1 VTVVPA
7 SPSSAWDWSVAGKTA
22 VVTGGGSGI
31 GRATALALAAG
42 GAAVCVVDLRPDA
55 ARAVASE
62 IERAGG
68 RAIVAAGDV
77 SRTEDVRRFIGEAV
91 RALGRLDI
99 LVNNA
104 GLQYIAP
111 VHEYPE
117 EQWHRLI
124 GVMLT
129 GTFLCTKYA
138 LPHMMANRWGRVVS
152 LASIHGLVASPFKS
166 AYTAAKHGIVGFTK
180 VLALEVAEYGI
191 TANAICPGYVRTPLV
206 EGQIGD
212 QAKVHGIPP
221 QQVVEK
227 IMLEPAAIKR
237 LLEPEEIAGAIRYL
251 CSDLGA
257 GITGTAFVIDQGWTA
272 R

>member
-1 VTVVPA
+1 VPA
-7 SPSSAWDWSVAGKTA
+7 WDLSVAGKAA
-22 VVTGGGSGI
+22 VITGAGSGI

-42 GAAVCVVDLRPDA
+42 GAATGIADLRPDA
-55 ARAVASE
+55 ARAVAAE

-68 RAIVAAGDV
+68 RAVALTADV
-77 SRTEDVRRFIGEAV
+77 SRAEDVRRFIGEAV

-111 VHEYPE
+111 IHEYPE
-117 EQWHRLI
+117 EQWQLLI

-138 LPHMMANRWGRVVS
+138 LPHMMASRWGRIVN

-166 AYTAAKHGIVGFTK
+166 AYTAAKHGIVGFTR

-206 EGQIGD
+206 EGQIAD
-212 QAKVHGIPP
+212 QAKVHGIPVKD
-221 QQVVEK
+221 VVEK
-227 IMLEPAAIKR
+227 VMLEPAAIKR

-251 CSDLGA
+251 CSDLAG
-257 GITGTAFVIDQGWTA
+257 GITGTAFTVDQGWTA

>member
-1 VTVVPA
+1 VTIVPA
-7 SPSSAWDWSVAGKTA
+7 WDLSVAGKAA

-31 GRATALALAAG
+31 GRATALALSAG
-42 GAAVCVVDLRPDA
+42 GAAIAVVDLRADA
-55 ARAVASE
+55 ARSVASE

-68 RAIVAAGDV
+68 RAVALSGDV
-77 SRTEDVRRFIGEAV
+77 SNSDDARRFIGEAA
-91 RALGRLDI
+91 RGLGRLDI

-111 VHEYPE
+111 IHEYPE
-117 EQWHRLI
+117 EKWRLLI
-124 GVMLT
+124 DVMLT

-166 AYTAAKHGIVGFTK
+166 AYTAAKHGIVGFTR
-180 VLALEVAEYGI
+180 VLALEVAEHGI

-206 EGQIGD
+206 EGQIAD

-221 QQVVEK
+221 QDVVEK

-237 LLEPEEIAGAIRYL
+237 LLEPEEIAGAVRYL
-251 CSDLGA
+251 CSDLA
-257 GITGTAFVIDQGWTA
+257 SGITGTAFVVDQGWTA

>member
-1 VTVVPA
+1 MIRKGVGLVP
-7 SPSSAWDWSVAGKTA
+7 SWDLSVAGKAA
-22 VVTGGGSGI
+22 VVTGAGSGI

-42 GAAVCVVDLRPDA
+42 GAAVCIADLRPDA
-55 ARAVASE
+55 GRSVASE

-68 RAIVAAGDV
+68 RAISVTGDV
-77 SRTEDVRRFIGEAV
+77 SRPDDVRRFIGEAA
-91 RALGRLDI
+91 RGLGRLDI

-111 VHEYPE
+111 IHEYPE
-117 EQWHRLI
+117 EKWQLLI

-138 LPHMMANRWGRVVS
+138 LPHMMANKWGRVVNI
-152 LASIHGLVASPFKS
+152 ASIHGVIASPFKS
-166 AYTAAKHGIVGFTK
+166 AYTAAKHGIVGFTR
-180 VLALEVAEYGI
+180 VLALEAAEHGI

-206 EGQIGD
+206 EGQIAD

-221 QQVVEK
+221 QEVLEK

-237 LLEPEEIAGAIRYL
+237 LLEPDEIAGAVRYL
-251 CSDLGA
+251 CSDLA
-257 GITGTAFVIDQGWTA
+257 SGITGTTFLVDQGWTA